1 MSRGAFRDNATRIVR
16 EGAAIA
22 RDYFGRTSV
31 LREKAFHDIVT
42 EADLAVEQHIVAA
55 LRGLYPDHGFLAE
68 EGGADRTDAEYVW
81 VLDPIDGTKYYARS
95 VPLYAV
101 SLALL
106 HRGRP
111 VMGIVHTPQMDQF
124 IDGIVGEGA
133 RLNGEP
139 IRCSQASRLEDA
151 TLCAEIPSRDS
162 DAALRERGLAQFA
175 ELVRAARRV
184 RVLGLGSLG
193 LCYSAMAGFDAY
205 VNLGGATKD
214 VDVAAGGAIILA
226 AGGEFRRQGPIMLG
240 GPAELLSQIEQVIG
254 GPGPARTA

>member
-1 MSRGAFRDNATRIVR
+1 MNVGRLRDNATRIVR

-42 EADLAVEQHIVAA
+42 EADLAVESHIVGA
-55 LRGLYPDHGFLAE
+55 LRALYPDHGFLAE
-68 EGGADRTDAEYVW
+68 EGGAERADAEYVW

-106 HRGRP
+106 HRGQP
-111 VMGIVHTPQMDQF
+111 AMGVVHTPQMDQLF
-124 IDGIVGEGA
+124 DGIVGKGA

-139 IRCSQASRLEDA
+139 IRCSQVARLEDA

-162 DAALRERGLAQFA
+162 DAALREKGLSQFA

-193 LCYSAMAGFDAY
+193 LCYSALGGVDAY

-214 VDVAAGGAIILA
+214 VDVAAGGAILMA

-254 GPGPARTA
+254 SAGPAGSS

>member
-1 MSRGAFRDNATRIVR
+1 MLNLIDLRDNAASLVR

-42 EADLAVEQHIVAA
+42 EADLAVESHIISA
-55 LRGLYPDHGFLAE
+55 LRALYPDHGSLGE
-68 EGGADRTDAEYVW
+68 EGGADRPDAEFVW

-106 HRGRP
+106 HRGQP
-111 VMGIVHTPQMDQF
+111 VLGIIHTPQMDQVF
-124 IDGIVGEGA
+124 DGIVGEGA
-133 RLNGEP
+133 RLNETP
-139 IRCSQASRLEDA
+139 ICCSDVAQLEEA

-162 DAALRERGLAQFA
+162 DAALRERGLAQFSD
-175 ELVRAARRV
+175 LVRAARRV

-193 LCYSAMAGFDAY
+193 LCYSAMGGFDAY

-214 VDVAAGGAIILA
+214 VDVAAGAAIITA
-226 AGGEFRRQGPIMLG
+226 AEGEFRRNGHLMLG
-240 GPAELLSQIEQVIG
+240 GRPELLRQIEEVIG
-254 GPGPARTA
+254 GT